1 MRVDFF
7 SFTFFLAVSHPS
19 ATMAQVLDVLS
30 SVASIVSSVGAYL
43 APPAAL
49 IGLGFLNPRAGPM
62 RALHLG
68 FTSKWSVLRPAFTA
82 SQRTAECR
90 ALKTSISM
98 RDSAQYIVVTG
109 PKVRT

>member
-1 MRVDFF
+1 
-7 SFTFFLAVSHPS
+7 
-19 ATMAQVLDVLS
+19 MAQVLDVLA
-30 SVASIVSSVGAYL
+30 SVASIVSSVGTYL

-82 SQRTAECR
+82 SQRTAECQ
-90 ALKTSISM
+90 ALRTSISA
-98 RDSAQYIVVTG
+98 RAPGQYIVMCG